1 LQKNLIKKKN
11 FRIVST
17 NLQTIQSL
25 KSVRPIVATTV
36 YDSVMAELADQACI
50 DLLLVGDSVGTT
62 LLGFETTVN
71 VTLEMMLHHTSAV
84 SRAEPKALIV
94 SDLPYGYSHDNF
106 EHIFDACRKLIQ
118 AGAGAVKIEGGSS
131 IAPTIKRLVDSGI
144 PILGHIG
151 LLPQQIKNLGK
162 YRKFGKKETEAQTLI
177 QDANA
182 LEDAGCFALIG
193 EMIEDTVAKEISQL
207 LKVPLI
213 GIGSGV
219 HCDGQI
225 LVSNDLLGL
234 STKPVPSFVHSFSH
248 LSENVIQS
256 FQEYK
261 NAVIERKYPNE

>member
-1 LQKNLIKKKN
+1 M
-11 FRIVST
+11 
-17 NLQTIQSL
+17 
-25 KSVRPIVATTV
+25 ATTV
-36 YDSVMAELADQACI
+36 YDFVMAQLADQSGI

-62 LLGFETTVN
+62 LLGFETTVP

-84 SRAEPKALIV
+84 SRAETKGLIV
-94 SDLPYGYSHDNF
+94 SDLPFGYSHDDY

-118 AGAGAVKIEGGSS
+118 AGASAVKIEGGQC
-131 IAPTIKRLVDSGI
+131 IAPTIKRLVDSGM
-144 PILGHIG
+144 PVLGHIG
-151 LLPQQIKNLGK
+151 LLPQQINNLGK
-162 YRKFGKKETEAQTLI
+162 YRKFGKTEDEAKTLI
-177 QDANA
+177 LDANA

-193 EMIEDTVAKEISQL
+193 EMIEDSVAKEISQ
-207 LKVPLI
+207 KIKIPLI

-234 STKPVPSFVHSFSH
+234 TTKSVPSFVHRFSN

-256 FQEYK
+256 FEEYK

>member
-1 LQKNLIKKKN
+1 MK
-11 FRIVST
+11 T
-17 NLQTIQSL
+17 NIQIIQSL

-36 YDSVMAELADQACI
+36 YDSVMAQLADQSDI

-62 LLGFETTVN
+62 LLGFETTIN

-84 SRAEPKALIV
+84 SRAQTKALIV
-94 SDLPYGYSHDNF
+94 SDLPYGYSHDAF
-106 EHIFDACRKLIQ
+106 EHIFEACRKLIQ
-118 AGAGAVKIEGGSS
+118 AGASAVKIEGGSP

-144 PILGHIG
+144 PVLGHIG

-162 YRKFGKKETEAQTLI
+162 YRKFGKTQVEAEALM
-177 QDANA
+177 QDANT
-182 LEDAGCFALIG
+182 LEDAGCFALIA
-193 EMIEDTVAKEISQL
+193 EMVSETVAKEISEMA
-207 LKVPLI
+207 KIPLI

-234 STKPVPSFVHSFSH
+234 TTKTIPSFVQSFSN
-248 LSENVIQS
+248 LSQNVIQS

-261 NAVIERKYPNE
+261 KAVIERKYPNE

>member
-1 LQKNLIKKKN
+1 MNTSI
-11 FRIVST
+11 
-17 NLQTIQSL
+17 QTIQSL
-25 KSVRPIVATTV
+25 KCVRPIVATTV
-36 YDSVMAELADQACI
+36 YDSVMAQLADQACL

-84 SRAEPKALIV
+84 ARTETKALIV
-94 SDLPYGYSHDNF
+94 SDLPFGYSHDDF

-118 AGAGAVKIEGGSS
+118 AGADAVKIEGGNS

-162 YRKFGKKETEAQTLI
+162 YRKFGKTEMEAKTLI
-177 QDANA
+177 QDAHA
-182 LEDAGCFALIG
+182 LEGAGCFALIG
-193 EMIEDTVAKEISQL
+193 EMIEDTVAKEISQAL
-207 LKVPLI
+207 EVPLI
-213 GIGSGV
+213 GIGSGI

-234 STKPVPSFVHSFSH
+234 TTKPVPSFVHKFSN

>member
-1 LQKNLIKKKN
+1 MN
-11 FRIVST
+11 T
-17 NLQTIQSL
+17 NIQSIQSL
-25 KSVRPIVATTV
+25 KSERPIVATTV
-36 YDSVMAELADQACI
+36 YDSVMAELADQAGM

-71 VTLEMMLHHTSAV
+71 VTLEMMIHHTSAV
-84 SRAEPKALIV
+84 SRAETKALIV
-94 SDLPYGYSHDNF
+94 SDLPYGYSHDAF
-106 EHIFDACRKLIQ
+106 EHIFEACRKLIQ
-118 AGAGAVKIEGGSS
+118 AGASAVKIEGGQS

-144 PILGHIG
+144 PVLGHIG

-162 YRKFGKKETEAQTLI
+162 YRKFGKTETEAKTLI

-182 LEDAGCFALIG
+182 LEEAGCFALIG
-193 EMIEDTVAKEISQL
+193 EMIADTVAKEISQL

-225 LVSNDLLGL
+225 LVSNDLLGFT
-234 STKPVPSFVHSFSH
+234 TKAVPNFVYRFNN
-248 LSENVIQS
+248 LSENVIES
-256 FQEYK
+256 FQDYK

>member
-1 LQKNLIKKKN
+1 MN
-11 FRIVST
+11 T
-17 NLQTIQSL
+17 NIQSIQSL
-25 KSVRPIVATTV
+25 KSERPIVATTV
-36 YDSVMAELADQACI
+36 YDSVMAELADQAGI

-71 VTLEMMLHHTSAV
+71 VTLEMMIHHTSAV
-84 SRAEPKALIV
+84 SRAETKALIV
-94 SDLPYGYSHDNF
+94 SDLPYGYSHDAF
-106 EHIFDACRKLIQ
+106 EHIFEACRKLIQ
-118 AGAGAVKIEGGSS
+118 AGASAVKIEGGQS

-144 PILGHIG
+144 PVLGHIG

-162 YRKFGKKETEAQTLI
+162 YRKFGKTETEAKTLI

-182 LEDAGCFALIG
+182 LEEAGCFALIG
-193 EMIEDTVAKEISQL
+193 EMIADTVAKEISQL

-225 LVSNDLLGL
+225 LVSNDLLGFT
-234 STKPVPSFVHSFSH
+234 TKVVPNFVYRFNN
-248 LSENVIQS
+248 LSENVIES
-256 FQEYK
+256 FQDYK